1 MNTNTIAMIL
11 CAGLGTRMKPLTDHI
26 PKAMI
31 QVNGISLLEHNLKHI
46 SSFGIRKFVINVHYK
61 AEVLIAY
68 IMNNLAPKYDIV
80 ISNETEQLLDTGGG
94 ILFAK
99 HHFMNHENILIFN
112 VDILSSIN
120 LNTMLQQ
127 HENSGALSTLAVSSR
142 QSSRKLLFHNNK
154 LVGWRNTAN
163 GSTKWVQGE
172 QLDYQEFSF
181 SGIHVFKNQMLNY
194 IKTVGEFSIIDTYLT
209 LAQQHEISAYQH
221 DNDTFIDVG
230 TPSQIGVAEKLFT

>member
-172 QLDYQEFSF
+172 QLD
-181 SGIHVFKNQMLNY
+181 